1 MRACCWRSTGDRQQ
15 ERRLCRPRSLFLL
28 QRSPPPPPHLSVSSQ
43 DFRVLV
49 ARDAAH
55 LPTTHPAWCGWRRA
69 AARAA
74 AGALRRPA
82 LPPCVVA
89 LPTFRASAVAVVPG
103 GSTPGEDCD
112 LDVGLTFAPILPLRL
127 LGGVALF
134 VCAPS
139 LAASATF
146 RVSAGALTFSA
157 AAAAI
162 LTIALIR
169 SLPSKR
175 ALATAAALLGS
186 GAATAARLVFG
197 HWVPTLRDVASPR
210 GACVYAACS
219 LGAGA
224 ALAYWYDDPGATKAH
239 AILAAGLRAGGLA
252 AVVGGTS
259 HTGVGVATAALLAT
273 WLAAPRLAAAGGAAA
288 RALEAVTPA
297 RKRRGPLPPL
307 PRRRRSSAGG
317 HAPAAPPLSAAAAL
331 PLPTGDDASPAP
343 RWASA
348 TGEWSDRDAAIASP
362 PFRREHAFPLH
373 AAPPSPPPRAA
384 PSATPSITPSLV
396 ARRPPPTGVPPS
408 PLLARGLCLNEAT
421 GKTIKLGGATFN
433 RLVLDG
439 FVLDEATGTLTP
451 PPRRRDEAPRGSAL
465 RSGARRR

>member
-1 MRACCWRSTGDRQQ
+1 MSHALKQ
-15 ERRLCRPRSLFLL
+15 
-28 QRSPPPPPHLSVSSQ
+28 QRSSCVTSPGSLAGAQASLLLVQHHIFQSTLQ

-49 ARDAAH
+49 ARDTAH
-55 LPTTHPAWCGWRRA
+55 LPSTHPSWCGWRRA

-89 LPTFRASAVAVVPG
+89 LPTFRAAVVAVVPAA
-103 GSTPGEDCD
+103 STPGEACD
-112 LDVGLTFAPILPLRL
+112 LDVTLTFAPVLPLRL
-127 LGGVALF
+127 VGGVALF
-134 VCAPS
+134 VGAPA

-157 AAAAI
+157 TAAAI
-162 LTIALIR
+162 LTIVLIR

-186 GAATAARLVFG
+186 GAATGARLVFG
-197 HWVPTLRDVASPR
+197 HWVPTLSDLASPR
-210 GACVYAACS
+210 VAFVYAACS

-239 AILAAGLRAGGLA
+239 AILAAALRAGGLA

-259 HTGVGVATAALLAT
+259 HTGVGAATAVLLAT
-273 WLAAPRLAAAGGAAA
+273 WLAAPRLAAAGGVAA
-288 RALEAVTPA
+288 RALQAVTPA

-307 PRRRRSSAGG
+307 PPRRPSSAGG
-317 HAPAAPPLSAAAAL
+317 HPSLVPPLSAAAAL
-331 PLPTGDDASPAP
+331 PLPTGDEASPTP

-348 TGEWSDRDAAIASP
+348 TGEWGDRDARTASP

-373 AAPPSPPPRAA
+373 AAAPPSPPPLAA
-384 PSATPSITPSLV
+384 PSATPSATPSLV
-396 ARRPPPTGVPPS
+396 ARRPPPPGVPPS

-421 GKTIKLGGATFN
+421 GKTIKVGGATFN

-439 FVLDEATGTLTP
+439 FVLDEAAGTLTP
-451 PPRRRDEAPRGSAL
+451 PPRRRGEGERSSAL